1 VRNCRIR
8 VALLSVLLGLSTTI
22 LPSQAWDAA
31 TQARGWAKQDKDD
44 SFTFYDPAAKL
55 LQTWTRDGG
64 SLGSI
69 SLARLDEAPVRWLLD
84 PRNNA
89 WVANGATLSL
99 FDKTGRNLTNLKLP
113 AEVGD
118 VCWDPKGF
126 VISFR
131 TPEPYLE
138 KRDFKSHALLWSFGA
153 KPVKGEGPASQ
164 DRRPILMDDD
174 GNVLMADGRSLNLS
188 ILDGTTGQK
197 RSETSLKLPSG
208 EPAPLLEDAASEREP
223 LALWPGKG
231 VVFATVKASQVPAAK
246 RGTLQGLVL
255 ARLDLANST
264 LEFLATGLDET
275 HVLVGV
281 LEADAVF
288 ANPRGGLLLVKVR

>member
-1 VRNCRIR
+1 M
-8 VALLSVLLGLSTTI
+8 LSLLLGLSAML
-22 LPSQAWDAA
+22 LPAQAWDAA

-44 SFTFYDPAAKL
+44 SFTFFDAATRT

-69 SLARLDEAPVRWLLD
+69 SLARLDEVPVRWLLD

-89 WVANGATLSL
+89 WVANGTTLSL
-99 FDKTGRNLTNLKLP
+99 FDKTGRNLSNLKLP

-118 VCWDPKGF
+118 VCWDAKGF
-126 VISFR
+126 VISYR
-131 TPEPYLE
+131 SPEPYLE
-138 KRDFKSHALLWSFGA
+138 KRDFKSYALLWSFGA
-153 KPVKGEGPASQ
+153 KPLRGEGPAPQ
-164 DRRPILMDDD
+164 DRRPILLDDA

-188 ILDGTTGQK
+188 ILDGNTGQK
-197 RSETSLKLPSG
+197 RSETSFKLPSG
-208 EPAPLLEDAASEREP
+208 EAVPPLEGAAPEREP

-231 VVFATVKASQVPAAK
+231 VVFAVVKASQVPAAS

-264 LEFLATGLDET
+264 VDFLATGLDET

-281 LEADAVF
+281 LESDAVF
-288 ANPRGGLLLVKVR
+288 ANPRGGLLLVRVK